1 MHQLRKKNIFTTWKY
16 FLLFIFL
23 LFGFVTSGYA
33 MDVTLQWWP
42 NSEPDLA
49 GYRVF
54 CREEG
59 QFYNYTNPSWQGTN
73 TTCTINNL
81 DKNKAYYFVTR
92 AFDIKNLE
100 SGDSNEVYIEATP
113 MYKTGQLEFDM
124 VDAGGDYVTVNL
136 ANIYVSP
143 VVVCSVNYNNNT
155 TPVVVRVSNVTST
168 SFDVRLQNP
177 SDGAVKKDIVSY
189 LVVEE
194 GTWNI
199 DGVKIEAQVYLS
211 TVNDENN
218 SWVGES
224 QSYGQSYTKPVLLG
238 QVMTENDA
246 GWSVFWC
253 QGSNRY
259 SPPSATALTTGK
271 TVCQDTDTS
280 RADETIGFIVFE
292 AGHGMIGGVEFEA
305 SVGADTV
312 QGVNDS
318 PPYTYSF
325 DTAFGLA
332 PQVALSG
339 MAGMNGG
346 DGGWAYV
353 HGSTLATTKSLY
365 LSIDEDMIGDSDR
378 WHTREQVGYVVFETG
393 GSLSGE

>member
-1 MHQLRKKNIFTTWKY
+1 MQQPRNKNIFTASNY
-16 FLLFIFL
+16 YLLFIFL
-23 LFGFVTSGYA
+23 FFCFVTSGHA
-33 MDVTLQWWP
+33 MDVILQWHP
-42 NSEPDLA
+42 NTEPDLA

-54 CREEG
+54 CREAG
-59 QFYNYTNPSWQGTN
+59 QSYNYTNPCWEGTS
-73 TTCTINNL
+73 TTCTIHDL
-81 DKNKAYYFVTR
+81 EKTKTYYFVTR
-92 AFDIKNLE
+92 AFNTKKLE
-100 SGDSNEVYIEATP
+100 SGDSNEVDIQATP
-113 MYKTGQLEFDM
+113 IHKAAQLEFDM
-124 VDAGGDYVTVNL
+124 VNVGGDYATISL
-136 ANIYVSP
+136 ANVYVSP

-155 TPVVVRVSNVTST
+155 TPVVARVSNVTST

-177 SDGAVKKDIVSY
+177 SGGAVKTDTVSY

-199 DGVKIEAQVYLS
+199 DGVKIEAQTYLS
-211 TVNDENN
+211 TVTDENN

-224 QSYGQSYTKPVLLG
+224 QSYGQSYANPVLLG
-238 QVMTENDA
+238 QVMTENDG

-253 QGSNRY
+253 QGSRQTD
-259 SPPSATALTTGK
+259 PPSATVLTTGK
-271 TVCQDTDTS
+271 TVGEDTDTT
-280 RADETIGFIVFE
+280 RANETIGFIVFE

-312 QGVNDS
+312 QGVTDS

-339 MAGMNGG
+339 MAGMDGG
-346 DGGWAYV
+346 NGGWAYV
-353 HGSTLATTKSLY
+353 HGSTFATTKGLY
-365 LSIDEDMIGDSDR
+365 LSIDEDTIGDSER
-378 WHTREQVGYVVFETG
+378 NHTTEQVGYVVFETG

>member
-1 MHQLRKKNIFTTWKY
+1 VRKKNIFTACKY

-23 LFGFVTSGYA
+23 FFCFVTSGYA
-33 MDVTLQWWP
+33 MDVTLQWRP

-59 QFYNYTNPSWQGTN
+59 QSYNYTNPSWEGTN
-73 TTCTINNL
+73 TTCTIHDL
-81 DKNKAYYFVTR
+81 DKIKTYSFVTR
-92 AFDIKNLE
+92 AFDTKKLE
-100 SGDSNEVYIEATP
+100 SGDSNEVNIEATP

-124 VDAGGDYVTVNL
+124 VNAGGDYVTVSL

-177 SDGAVKKDIVSY
+177 SDGAVKTDTVSF

-199 DGVKIEAQVYLS
+199 DGVKIEAQTYLS
-211 TVNDENN
+211 TVTDENS

-238 QVMTENDA
+238 QVMTENDG

-253 QGSNRY
+253 QGSSRTD
-259 SPPSATALTTGK
+259 PPSATALTTGK
-271 TVCQDTDTS
+271 TVGEDIDTT

-305 SVGADTV
+305 SVGARTV
-312 QGVNDS
+312 QGVTDS

-365 LSIDEDMIGDSDR
+365 LSIDEDMIGDPERS
-378 WHTREQVGYVVFETG
+378 HTSEHVGYVVFETG